1 MNSARTSNQRCLV
14 IPGPFLPYNDT
25 ITQLVYKQLR
35 LLPLEYQ
42 VCALEGFSSD
52 PWLSEVMQK
61 DPNFSKFHITY
72 IDQYRNVLFYIH
84 NINLFKGLKH
94 MNSYIEAAKA
104 MYSGQE
110 FIYSSCWPC
119 YTARAAAEIKKAHP
133 ETKWIASFSDP
144 INHSPYKFD
153 EETYRSY
160 SLPEKIA
167 FRLYLKYYVVDE
179 DEASAFELA
188 DLLVFIDEEQRD
200 FQIEQYCRYF
210 HRISESEIRK
220 KCVIV
225 PLNYM
230 PEFNLMN
237 TDTEEILTHEG
248 YVLSHFGRIY
258 GLRVIEEFLYAFA
271 DFHKDYPDIPVR
283 IEQYGEFRR
292 SDLSLIR
299 KLGISDCF
307 VIHEKVPYAEC
318 IRKMHESDGVLL
330 FDTILPE
337 DQYQPYLPSKILEYS
352 YLKKNVLAVTTS
364 KSPAYRIMKK
374 TNAIAC
380 RYDRKEI
387 YQGLTDLI
395 IHHKPSQVDYANT
408 NEEAIEDLKNRIELL
423 AQEATDSGNESR

>member
-1 MNSARTSNQRCLV
+1 MSMNSERSSSSRCLV

-35 LLPLEYQ
+35 LLPMDYQ
-42 VCALEGFSSD
+42 VCALEGLSSD
-52 PWLSEVMQK
+52 PALEKIMK
-61 DPNFSKFHITY
+61 EDPEFRKFHITY
-72 IDQYRNVLFYIH
+72 TDQYQNVLFFIH
-84 NINLFKGLKH
+84 NINLFRGLRH
-94 MNSYIEAAKA
+94 MNSYLQAAES

-119 YTARAAAEIKKAHP
+119 YTARAAARIKKAHP
-133 ETKWIASFSDP
+133 EAKWIASFSDP

-160 SLPEKIA
+160 SLPEKIC

-210 HRISESEIRK
+210 HRIPEEEIRK

-225 PLNYM
+225 PLNYI

-237 TDTEEILTHEG
+237 HEPQKEPVHQS
-248 YVLSHFGRIY
+248 YTLSHFGRIY
-258 GLRVIEEFLYAFA
+258 GLRVIEQFLYAFS
-271 DFHKDYPDIPVR
+271 DFRKDYPDVPVT
-283 IEQYGEFRR
+283 IEQYGEFRK
-292 SDLSLIR
+292 SDLKLIR
-299 KLGISDCF
+299 KLGISECF
-307 VIHEKVPYAEC
+307 RIHGKIPYAEC
-318 IRKMHESDGVLL
+318 IRKMQESDGVLL

-337 DQYQPYLPSKILEYS
+337 NQFQPYLPSKILEYS
-352 YLKKNVLAVTTS
+352 YLKKNVLAVTTR

-374 TNAIAC
+374 TDAIAC
-380 RYDRKEI
+380 RYDRNEI
-387 YQGLTDLI
+387 YQGLVDLI
-395 IHHKPSQVDYANT
+395 INHKQSRIDYAYT
-408 NEEAIEDLKNRIELL
+408 NAEAIQDLRQRIESLK
-423 AQEATDSGNESR
+423 

>member
-1 MNSARTSNQRCLV
+1 MKSERTFRCLV

-35 LLPLEYQ
+35 LLPLDYQ

-52 PWLSEVMQK
+52 PALEQIMRE

-72 IDQYRNVLFYIH
+72 TDQYQNVLFFIH
-84 NINLFKGLKH
+84 NLNLFKGLRH
-94 MNSYIEAAKA
+94 MDAYIRAAES

-119 YTARAAAEIKKAHP
+119 YTARAALRIKKAHP
-133 ETKWIASFSDP
+133 ETKWIANFSDP

-153 EETYRSY
+153 QKTYRSY
-160 SLPEKIA
+160 SIPEKIC
-167 FRLYLKYYVVDE
+167 FQLYLKYYVVDE

-210 HRISESEIRK
+210 HRIPEEEIRK

-237 TDTEEILTHEG
+237 SDNQKKMVHQG

-258 GLRVIEEFLYAFA
+258 GLRVIEQFLYAFS
-271 DFHKDYPDIPVR
+271 DFRKNYPDVKVT
-283 IEQYGEFRR
+283 IEQYGEFRK
-292 SDLSLIR
+292 SDLNLIR

-307 VIHEKVPYAEC
+307 RIHDKIPYAEC
-318 IRKMHESDGVLL
+318 IQKMQESDGVLL
-330 FDTILPE
+330 FDTILPDDE
-337 DQYQPYLPSKILEYS
+337 YQ
-352 YLKKNVLAVTTS
+352 
-364 KSPAYRIMKK
+364 
-374 TNAIAC
+374 
-380 RYDRKEI
+380 
-387 YQGLTDLI
+387 
-395 IHHKPSQVDYANT
+395 
-408 NEEAIEDLKNRIELL
+408 
-423 AQEATDSGNESR
+423 

>member
-1 MNSARTSNQRCLV
+1 MKSERTFRCLV

-35 LLPLEYQ
+35 LLPLDYQ

-52 PWLSEVMQK
+52 TALEQIMRE

-72 IDQYRNVLFYIH
+72 TDQYQNVLFFIH
-84 NINLFKGLKH
+84 NLNLFKGLRH
-94 MNSYIEAAKA
+94 MDAYIRAAES

-119 YTARAAAEIKKAHP
+119 YTARAALRIKKAHH
-133 ETKWIASFSDP
+133 ETKWIANFSDP

-153 EETYRSY
+153 QKTYRSY
-160 SLPEKIA
+160 SIPEKIC
-167 FRLYLKYYVVDE
+167 FQLYLKYYVVDE

-210 HRISESEIRK
+210 HRIPEEEIRK

-237 TDTEEILTHEG
+237 SDNQKKMVHQG

-258 GLRVIEEFLYAFA
+258 GLRVIEQFLYAFS
-271 DFHKDYPDIPVR
+271 DFRKNYPDVKVT
-283 IEQYGEFRR
+283 IEQYGEFRK
-292 SDLSLIR
+292 SDLNLIR

-307 VIHEKVPYAEC
+307 RIHDKIPYAEC
-318 IRKMHESDGVLL
+318 IQKMQESDGVLL
-330 FDTILPE
+330 FYTILPDDE
-337 DQYQPYLPSKILEYS
+337 YQPYLPSKILEYS
-352 YLKKNVLAVTTS
+352 YLKKNVLAVTTK
-364 KSPAYRIMKK
+364 KSPAFRIMKK
-374 TNAIAC
+374 TDAIAC

-387 YQGLTDLI
+387 YQGLVDLI
-395 IHHKPSQVDYANT
+395 INQKQSVIDYAYT
-408 NEEAIEDLKNRIELL
+408 NEQAIQDLKQRIDKLY
-423 AQEATDSGNESR
+423 

>member
-1 MNSARTSNQRCLV
+1 MNSERTFRCLV

-35 LLPLEYQ
+35 LLPLDYQ

-52 PWLSEVMQK
+52 PALEQIMRE

-72 IDQYRNVLFYIH
+72 TDQYQNVLFFIH
-84 NINLFKGLKH
+84 NLNLFKGLRH
-94 MNSYIEAAKA
+94 MDAYIRTAES

-119 YTARAAAEIKKAHP
+119 YTARAALRIKKAHP

-153 EETYRSY
+153 QKTYRSY
-160 SLPEKIA
+160 SIPEKIC
-167 FRLYLKYYVVDE
+167 FQLYLKYYVVDE

-210 HRISESEIRK
+210 HRIPEEEIRK

-225 PLNYM
+225 PLNYI

-237 TDTEEILTHEG
+237 SDTQKKMVHQG

-258 GLRVIEEFLYAFA
+258 GLRVIEQFLYAFS
-271 DFHKDYPDIPVR
+271 DFRKNYPDVKVT
-283 IEQYGEFRR
+283 IEQYGEFRK
-292 SDLSLIR
+292 SDLNLIR

-307 VIHEKVPYAEC
+307 RIHGKIPYAEC
-318 IRKMHESDGVLL
+318 IQKMQESDGVLL
-330 FDTILPE
+330 FDTILPDDE
-337 DQYQPYLPSKILEYS
+337 YQPYLPSKILEYS
-352 YLKKNVLAVTTS
+352 YLKKNVLAVTTK
-364 KSPAYRIMKK
+364 KSPAFRIMKK
-374 TNAIAC
+374 TDAIAC

-387 YQGLTDLI
+387 YQGLVDLI
-395 IHHKPSQVDYANT
+395 INQKQSVIDYAYT
-408 NEEAIEDLKNRIELL
+408 NEQAIQDLKQRIDKLY
-423 AQEATDSGNESR
+423 

>member
-1 MNSARTSNQRCLV
+1 MNSERTFRCLV

-35 LLPLEYQ
+35 LLPLDYQ

-52 PWLSEVMQK
+52 PALEQIMRE

-72 IDQYRNVLFYIH
+72 TDQYQNVLFFIH
-84 NINLFKGLKH
+84 NLNLFKGLRH
-94 MNSYIEAAKA
+94 MDAYIRTAES

-119 YTARAAAEIKKAHP
+119 YTARAALRIKKAHP
-133 ETKWIASFSDP
+133 ETIWIANFSDP

-153 EETYRSY
+153 QKTYRSY
-160 SLPEKIA
+160 SIPEKIC
-167 FRLYLKYYVVDE
+167 FQLYLKYYVVDE

-210 HRISESEIRK
+210 HRIPEEEIRK

-225 PLNYM
+225 PLNYI

-237 TDTEEILTHEG
+237 SDTQKKMVHQG

-258 GLRVIEEFLYAFA
+258 GLRVIEQFLYAFS
-271 DFHKDYPDIPVR
+271 DFLKNYPDVKVT
-283 IEQYGEFRR
+283 IEQYGEFRK
-292 SDLSLIR
+292 SDLNLIR

-307 VIHEKVPYAEC
+307 RIHDKIPYAEC
-318 IRKMHESDGVLL
+318 IQKMQESDGVLL
-330 FDTILPE
+330 FDTILPDDE
-337 DQYQPYLPSKILEYS
+337 YQPYLPSKILEYS
-352 YLKKNVLAVTTS
+352 YLKKNVLAVTTK
-364 KSPAYRIMKK
+364 KSPTFRIMKK
-374 TNAIAC
+374 TDAIAC

-387 YQGLTDLI
+387 YQGLVDLI
-395 IHHKPSQVDYANT
+395 INQKQSVIDYAYT
-408 NEEAIEDLKNRIELL
+408 NEQAIQDLKQRIDKLY
-423 AQEATDSGNESR
+423 